1 MAFSSNITKE
11 DIEDYREAFSLFA
24 PDQQGRIS
32 TKELGNLL
40 TALGQ
45 TPTNNELTDM
55 INEID
60 LDGNGYF
67 EF

>member
-1 MAFSSNITKE
+1 MAFTSEITKE

-40 TALGQ
+40 TALG
-45 TPTNNELTDM
+45 
-55 INEID
+55 
-60 LDGNGYF
+60 
-67 EF
+67 